1 MNDTQVVDTD
11 VIRDI
16 VFAAQE
22 AVSDVLTPLLD
33 TNESAS
39 FDNASSDIQAQV
51 ENIGMIAEMSG
62 LNGFNATCLQFATQ
76 VADLPLSSSQHALYM
91 QGQLNAWL
99 HDTLTYL
106 EDWQCRE
113 NIKLLTSHLTD
124 NSYNACRLLLLDIE
138 QSNTTEEV
146 TFPEEDNV
154 ILEKDENSLLDNDPI
169 DNGSIDNCMN
179 IGNEVLAFPSTN
191 EKVASIDVESEA
203 LSLPA
208 DNDVLDIDIDD
219 IDAMFA
225 QDDIDLDSLDGVM
238 TLLCQEIRELQPK
251 ISAITQ
257 NLVRSE
263 GADALRASTAY
274 MEIIARIHNTSDGL
288 GLSGLVQ
295 ICDFVLKNIS
305 LALTLQPEARI
316 KSQGVLAGWPQ
327 VVIDHLQT
335 PADDGLCLAVVDYLE
350 NASWPEP
357 LKYSEIRDL
366 IDGLTKELELTG
378 DYEVEERSKEAFA
391 KDVLLEIAE
400 DTNQQLLDAIFAEAP
415 GYAEELTMRIADI
428 VNGKE
433 VLENT
438 KAAQRIAHALKG
450 SANLIG
456 IKGIANFAHHL
467 EDIFEYLAK
476 QSLPPPEPLA
486 YTMQEAADTIEVMIE
501 SLQGLSPAPADALRI
516 LQDVLN
522 WANRVDKGHLTRK
535 TDPIL
540 SIPATNIEDH
550 AKQAT
555 NQPQTQTEL
564 LHVPR
569 DTIDKIFNMIGETSV
584 AIGQVQEQLKRMH
597 ERGDDMRKQE
607 HTLQTRRYELEN
619 LISVRGMAAQQRQHT
634 ATGDEHF
641 DSLEM
646 DQYDEFYGAT
656 HSFIE
661 AASDTRESSR
671 DITSHIMELEGLFL
685 QQQRLNHSLQNL
697 VMTTR
702 MVPVKTVVARLQR
715 AVRQACRAT
724 NKQVEL
730 EVIGE
735 NLLMDRDVLNQLT
748 DPLMHILRNAIDHGI
763 ESPEERLEKG
773 KPRGGHIGL
782 RFYQEG
788 NSIRVS
794 CSDDGAGLDYE
805 RIRQIATERNLINHQ
820 EETDHATLAR
830 IILSSG
836 FSTRD
841 KATQISGRG
850 VGMDVVHTAMLKLKG
865 SIDITDN
872 LPGGTSFNLRLPI
885 TMLTSH
891 SILVKAEGQ
900 RFAIPTSMLDQILPP
915 GTGQFSTLGGNLTF
929 QLGKD
934 VYPAKSL
941 AQLLRLQVAINTSNN
956 NASTVLL
963 VRFGSEIYAV
973 MVEYVVSNYDLV
985 VKNPGQYVKHVP
997 GIAGVALLG
1006 DGGVVPVLDI
1016 AELLD
1021 AQKSGRQQIVRPV
1034 HNASDENAG
1043 LAKVLIVDDSL
1054 SMRKSL
1060 SLLVQDAGYQPVVAR
1075 DGIEA
1080 LESMQ
1085 KTMPNLIL
1093 TDLEMPRMTGLELA
1107 THVRSNS
1114 GNKKLPIMMITS
1126 RTMSKHREQA
1136 KKAGI
1141 DEYFTK
1147 PFSEDALV
1155 AKIGAALHG

>member
-1 MNDTQVVDTD
+1 MNDTQVVDTH

-16 VFAAQE
+16 VLAAQE
-22 AVSDVLTPLLD
+22 AVSDVLTPLLE

-62 LNGFNATCLQFATQ
+62 LNGLNATCLQFAAQ
-76 VADLPLSSSQHALYM
+76 IADLPLSSSQDALFVQEHM
-91 QGQLNAWL
+91 SAWL
-99 HDTLTYL
+99 LDTLTYL
-106 EDWQCRE
+106 ENWQSRE
-113 NIKLLTSHLTD
+113 NIELLTRHLTA
-124 NSYNACRLLLLDIE
+124 NSYDACRLLLYDI
-138 QSNTTEEV
+138 
-146 TFPEEDNV
+146 
-154 ILEKDENSLLDNDPI
+154 
-169 DNGSIDNCMN
+169 
-179 IGNEVLAFPSTN
+179 
-191 EKVASIDVESEA
+191 ESEA

-208 DNDVLDIDIDD
+208 DKEVLDIDIDD

-257 NLVRSE
+257 NLVRSD
-263 GADALRASTAY
+263 GADALRESTAY

-305 LALTLQPEARI
+305 MLLTLQPEARI
-316 KSQGVLAGWPQ
+316 KSQDVLAGWPQ

-335 PADDGLCLAVVDYLE
+335 PADDALCLAVVDYLE
-350 NASWPEP
+350 DTSWPEP

-378 DYEVEERSKEAFA
+378 DYEVEERSKEAIA
-391 KDVLLEIAE
+391 EDVLLEIAE

-428 VNGKE
+428 VNGIE

-438 KAAQRIAHALKG
+438 KAAQRISHSLKG

-456 IKGIANFAHHL
+456 TKGIANFAHHL

-501 SLQGLSPAPADALRI
+501 FLQGLSPAPTDALRI

-522 WANRVDKGHLTRK
+522 WANRIDEGHLTRK

-540 SIPATNIEDH
+540 PIPATNIEDD
-550 AKQAT
+550 ARQAT
-555 NQPQTQTEL
+555 NQPQTQTEF

-569 DTIDKIFNMIGETSV
+569 DTIDQIFNIVGETSI
-584 AIGQVQEQLKRMH
+584 AISQVQEQLKRMH
-597 ERGDDMRKQE
+597 ERGDDMSKQD
-607 HTLQTRRYELEN
+607 HTLQTRRFELEN
-619 LISVRGMAAQQRQHT
+619 LISIRGMATQRLHAVT
-634 ATGDEHF
+634 DDGHF

-671 DITSHIMELEGLFL
+671 DLATNIMDLEGLFL

-702 MVPVKTVVARLQR
+702 MVPVKTIVARLQR
-715 AVRQACRAT
+715 AVRQVCRVT

-735 NLLMDRDVLNQLT
+735 SLLIDRDVLNQLA

-763 ESPEERLEKG
+763 EPPEERVEKD
-773 KPRGGHIGL
+773 KPRGGHIIL

-788 NSIRVS
+788 NSIKVS

-805 RIRQIATERNLINHQ
+805 RIRRIAMERNLVSPQ

-830 IILSSG
+830 MILSSG

-850 VGMDVVHTAMLKLKG
+850 VGMDVVNTAVLHLKG

-872 LPGGTSFNLRLPI
+872 LPAGTNVNLRLPI

-891 SILVKAEGQ
+891 SILVKTEDQ
-900 RFAIPTSMLDQILPP
+900 RFAIPTSMLEQILPP

-929 QLGKD
+929 QLDKD

-941 AQLLRLQVAINTSNN
+941 AQLLGLQVAANSSNN

-963 VRFGSEIYAV
+963 VRFGPEIYAV
-973 MVEYVVSNYDLV
+973 TVEYVVSNYDLV
-985 VKNPGQYVKHVP
+985 VKNPGRYVKHVP

-1006 DGGVVPVLDI
+1006 DGGVIPVLDI

-1021 AQKSGRQQIVRPV
+1021 AQKPGRQQIVRPV
-1034 HNASDENAG
+1034 DNASAEKSQ
-1043 LAKVLIVDDSL
+1043 LARILIVDDSL

-1060 SLLVQDAGYQPVVAR
+1060 SLLVQDAGYQPIVAR

-1107 THVRSNS
+1107 THVRSNPD
-1114 GNKKLPIMMITS
+1114 NKKLPIMMITS
-1126 RTMSKHREQA
+1126 RTMAKHRAQA
-1136 KKAGI
+1136 KKAGV
-1141 DEYFTK
+1141 DEYLTK

-1155 AKIGAALHG
+1155 AKIGVALHG